1 MSGVSIQNVEKSF
14 GDVRVIH
21 GINVEIEDGA
31 FVVLVGPSG
40 CGKST
45 LLRLIAGLE
54 DVTGGSIRIGGQE
67 VNDMAPKDRDIA
79 MVFQNYGLYPHMT
92 VAQNM
97 GFALKLARVDKAEI
111 ASRVNDAAGILNLD
125 VLLDRYP
132 RQLSGGQRQRVAMGR
147 AIVRN
152 PQVFLFDEPLS
163 NLDAKLRVQMRAEIK
178 QLHQRLKVTTV
189 YVTHDQIEA
198 MTMADVIVVMHDGV
212 VKQAGAPLE
221 LYDRPMNLFVAGFI
235 GSPSM
240 NFLDATV
247 KGGALLL
254 ADGQRLDVPHG
265 VVLTEGQAVRIGIRP
280 EDLTVAETGLQVQV
294 SIVEPTG
301 AEILIGARL
310 GDVPFTVVL
319 RERHNLTPNQ
329 TITVAPN
336 PGRVHLFDPKTEMR
350 IN

>member
-1 MSGVSIQNVEKSF
+1 
-14 GDVRVIH
+14 
-21 GINVEIEDGA
+21 
-31 FVVLVGPSG
+31 
-40 CGKST
+40 
-45 LLRLIAGLE
+45 
-54 DVTGGSIRIGGQE
+54 
-67 VNDMAPKDRDIA
+67 
-79 MVFQNYGLYPHMT
+79 
-92 VAQNM
+92 
-97 GFALKLARVDKAEI
+97 
-111 ASRVNDAAGILNLD
+111 
-125 VLLDRYP
+125 
-132 RQLSGGQRQRVAMGR
+132 
-147 AIVRN
+147 
-152 PQVFLFDEPLS
+152 
-163 NLDAKLRVQMRAEIK
+163 
-178 QLHQRLKVTTV
+178 
-189 YVTHDQIEA
+189 
-198 MTMADVIVVMHDGV
+198 MADIIVVMHDGV

-310 GDVPFTVVL
+310 GNVPFTVVL

-350 IN
+350 IS